1 MRSRASFFSAAVYR
15 KNLSRLTP
23 LWAVYLLVLLMI
35 LPLSLLSQA
44 DGRTFGA
51 GDLQYLVLHTALRAG
66 TYINLVYAAALAMVL
81 HAWYYSSRSVNT
93 IAALP
98 IRREAWCLTNL
109 LTALTCS
116 LIPNAL
122 VALGIWAAAGTVGHA
137 GGQPALWAFAM
148 LTAEFVF
155 FYGLASLCAAIVGQ
169 LAALPVL
176 YVLLNYTAVIL
187 NYVTI
192 SVLSTFVYGM
202 RDDGYQALSRL
213 SPAFY
218 LTNELQI
225 VTKSVDDGYYCVF
238 HGGTYLAAIGLVGLA
253 LFAVSFLLFRR
264 RRMEAAG
271 DVIAVPILQP
281 VFRYCFTVFC
291 ALVLGVLAAV
301 TFFSG
306 QNGPPLPLMV
316 FCLLLGGFLGY
327 FTAVVLL
334 KKSFRV
340 FGREWVGFGV
350 VAACLLAAV
359 ALMEFDVFGFERRIP
374 DASEVESITLDGSA
388 MWDSVVVTDE
398 AHIADLITL
407 HQSLL
412 SQKHEQEALA
422 AAYPSA
428 ESGTMDYV
436 TVELIYQLRSGRILA
451 RSYRIYCTEALW
463 LDDTSLA
470 RQYDEIV
477 RDPYIVYLENTPSFD
492 VTAAQVSY
500 SYVGFYEAD
509 TGGYRTE
516 ELTGEEAFELYE
528 SCILPDLRDGL
539 VGRSAVFQF
548 DDHSQ
553 TEYQAD
559 IYLEFT
565 YTVDGLRQTAGGSH
579 GTIPLAVKSINIQ
592 PTEGSRTA
600 RWLEDQGFSLTLRA
614 DVPETF

>member
-98 IRREAWCLTNL
+98 IRREAWCLANL

-579 GTIPLAVKSINIQ
+579 GTIPLAVKSINLQ

>member
-1 MRSRASFFSAAVYR
+1 M
-15 KNLSRLTP
+15 
-23 LWAVYLLVLLMI
+23 
-35 LPLSLLSQA
+35 
-44 DGRTFGA
+44 
-51 GDLQYLVLHTALRAG
+51 
-66 TYINLVYAAALAMVL
+66 
-81 HAWYYSSRSVNT
+81 
-93 IAALP
+93 
-98 IRREAWCLTNL
+98 
-109 LTALTCS
+109 
-116 LIPNAL
+116 
-122 VALGIWAAAGTVGHA
+122 
-137 GGQPALWAFAM
+137 
-148 LTAEFVF
+148 
-155 FYGLASLCAAIVGQ
+155 
-169 LAALPVL
+169 
-176 YVLLNYTAVIL
+176 
-187 NYVTI
+187 TI

-412 SQKHEQEALA
+412 SQKQEQEALA

-579 GTIPLAVKSINIQ
+579 GTIPLAVKSINLQ

>member
-412 SQKHEQEALA
+412 SQKQEQEALA

-579 GTIPLAVKSINIQ
+579 GTIPLAVKSINLQ

-600 RWLEDQGFSLTLRA
+600 RWLEDQGFSLTLCA

>member
-412 SQKHEQEALA
+412 SQKQEQEALA

-579 GTIPLAVKSINIQ
+579 GTIPLAVKSINLQ

>member
-412 SQKHEQEALA
+412 SQKQEQEALA

-539 VGRSAVFQF
+539 VGRSAVFRF

>member
-350 VAACLLAAV
+350 VAACLLTAV